1 MRRAPSGRRRLVETA
16 EVRLLVRRLGTDVD
30 FQNELAFWGQVSV
43 PELSVVLVHLEFTA
57 RVHKNHHWQAKA
69 DPFYGDHLLFDR
81 LAIDV
86 AKFVDR
92 VAEKAIGMGG
102 SENVDLAA
110 RTDALARL
118 TAVGPVQGSTV
129 PGRDDLARRSLAATA
144 SLVRVLDLAAD
155 SMRESGT
162 LTRGVDNMLAGIED
176 TVEDGFY
183 LLKQRMGR
191 EA

>member
-30 FQNELAFWGQVSV
+30 FQNELALWSQVSV

-102 SENVDLAA
+102 PENLGRASAILQKRSPVVGTSAA
-110 RTDALARL
+110 LSADRDRDRARKY
-118 TAVGPVQGSTV
+118 AERRQRREKR
-129 PGRDDLARRSLAATA
+129 RDDGQ
-144 SLVRVLDLAAD
+144 DHGD
-155 SMRESGT
+155 
-162 LTRGVDNMLAGIED
+162 ED
-176 TVEDGFY
+176 
-183 LLKQRMGR
+183 
-191 EA
+191 